1 MPADLS
7 LTEKQLLLALARQSL
22 EAAAHGQK
30 AQRPDAESLPP
41 ALREHGSSFVT
52 LMRAGELRGC
62 IGGLAPDEPLWADV
76 LRHAAAA
83 ALDDYRFPPV
93 APDELAL
100 IEVEVS
106 VLTPPQP
113 LEYASPDELISKLRP
128 GVDGVVLMD
137 GRQRAT
143 FLPQVW
149 EHAPEPE
156 RFLALL
162 CDKLGAD
169 PERWRRGGLKV
180 ETYQVIKFTETELK
194 ANPGLGQPPARPH
207 D

>member
-1 MPADLS
+1 MPAELS
-7 LTEKQLLLALARQSL
+7 LAEKQTLLTLARQAL

-30 AQRPDAESLPP
+30 PPPLDAESLPR
-41 ALREHGSSFVT
+41 ALREPGASFVT
-52 LMRAGELRGC
+52 LMSAGHLRGC
-62 IGGLAPDEPLWADV
+62 IGGLTPDEPLWADV
-76 LRHAAAA
+76 RRHAAAA
-83 ALDDYRFPPV
+83 ALDDYRFAPV
-93 APDELAL
+93 APDELAR

-113 LEYASPDELISKLRP
+113 LEYATPAELVSKLRP
-128 GVDGVVLMD
+128 GVDGVVLKD

-149 EHAPEPE
+149 EHVPEPE
-156 RFLALL
+156 QFLALL

-169 PERWRRGGLKV
+169 PHRWRRGGLKV

-194 ANPGLGQPPARPH
+194 VNPGLGQPPARLT

>member
-1 MPADLS
+1 MPAE
-7 LTEKQLLLALARQSL
+7 LTLGEKRTLLALARQAI
-22 EAAAHGQK
+22 EAAARGQK
-30 AQRPDAESLPP
+30 APALDTERLPS
-41 ALREHGSSFVT
+41 ALREPGSSFVT
-52 LMRAGELRGC
+52 LMRAGQLRGC
-62 IGGLAPDEPLWADV
+62 IGGLTPDEPLWADV
-76 LRHAAAA
+76 RRHAAAA
-83 ALDDYRFPPV
+83 ALDDYRFAPV
-93 APDELAL
+93 TLEEVPL
-100 IEVEVS
+100 IDIEVS

-113 LEYASPDELISKLRP
+113 LEYGSPDELVRKLRP

-149 EHAPEPE
+149 EHAPQPE
-156 RFLALL
+156 QFLALL

-169 PERWRRGGLKV
+169 PQRWRRGGLKV

-194 ANPGLGQPPARPH
+194 VSPGLGQPPTLPT

>member
-1 MPADLS
+1 M
-7 LTEKQLLLALARQSL
+7 QQSL
-22 EAAAHGQK
+22 INREIIGRYIGQPG
-30 AQRPDAESLPP
+30 QLPP
-41 ALREHGSSFVT
+41 ALREPGSCFVT
-52 LMRAGELRGC
+52 LMREGQLRGC
-62 IGGLAPDEPLWADV
+62 IGGLTPDEPLWADV
-76 LRHAAAA
+76 RRHAAAA
-83 ALDDYRFPPV
+83 ALDDYRFSPV
-93 APDELAL
+93 APDELPL

-113 LEYASPDELISKLRP
+113 LDYASPAELVAKLRP

-149 EHAPEPE
+149 AHAPEPE
-156 RFLALL
+156 QFLALL

-169 PERWRRGGLKV
+169 PQRWRRGGLKV
-180 ETYQVIKFTETELK
+180 ETYQVIKFTEAELK
-194 ANPGLGQPPARPH
+194 VTPGLGQPPARPT

>member
-1 MPADLS
+1 MPAELS
-7 LTEKQLLLALARQSL
+7 LAEKRTLLALARQAL

-30 AQRPDAESLPP
+30 PPPPDAESLPR
-41 ALREHGSSFVT
+41 ALREPGSSFVT
-52 LMRAGELRGC
+52 LMYAGHLRGC
-62 IGGLAPDEPLWADV
+62 IGGLTPDEPLWADV
-76 LRHAAAA
+76 RRHAAAA
-83 ALDDYRFPPV
+83 AQDDYRFAPV

-113 LEYASPDELISKLRP
+113 LEYSTSAELVNKLRP

-149 EHAPEPE
+149 EHVPEPE
-156 RFLALL
+156 HFLALL
-162 CDKLGAD
+162 CDKLGTD
-169 PERWRRGGLKV
+169 PHRWRRGGLKV

-194 ANPGLGQPPARPH
+194 VTPGLGQPPALPT